1 LINRRPDIYHNPW
14 VSGSLWIRPEILLGR
29 SARTQENDS
38 QANHI
43 IGQFN
48 RIYLI
53 LEIVNLILMIDER
66 KYWEEA
72 IAYTFLIFATYTIIK
87 DLLDE
92 DAIPIL
98 STIPITINALIYAGF
113 STIILFFILK
123 IILNK
128 LKKKEKNDLK
138 EKERI

>member
-1 LINRRPDIYHNPW
+1 
-14 VSGSLWIRPEILLGR
+14 
-29 SARTQENDS
+29 
-38 QANHI
+38 
-43 IGQFN
+43 
-48 RIYLI
+48 
-53 LEIVNLILMIDER
+53 MIDER

-113 STIILFFILK
+113 STIILFFFLK